1 MERGWDVS
9 FFLCA
14 AGLCRAWPWQPFMSH
29 LPSPPSQSKAH
40 ILKEEESSE
49 EESYGHSCVCFVKA
63 SLQAFTEY
71 WSSWL
76 LSREM
81 QLILLHGWGDWIK
94 KKTKTQTIELSKT
107 TQQDSSK
114 DKESLIHSSL
124 CSLKVVLRS
133 DKTDRHAFCYRMKY
147 VFTRVPK
154 LAQVRVVPHVC
165 KWPWLFP
172 SVLSC

>member
-14 AGLCRAWPWQPFMSH
+14 AGLCRAWPWQPFVSH

-81 QLILLHGWGDWIK
+81 QLILLHGWGGWIK
-94 KKTKTQTIELSKT
+94 KKQKHKLLSCPKLHSKT
-107 TQQDSSK
+107 AVKTRNPWFTAVFVALKLCSVLI
-114 DKESLIHSSL
+114 SLIGMHSAIAWSMSSL
-124 CSLKVVLRS
+124 VSLN
-133 DKTDRHAFCYRMKY
+133 
-147 VFTRVPK
+147 
-154 LAQVRVVPHVC
+154 
-165 KWPWLFP
+165 
-172 SVLSC
+172 

>member
-1 MERGWDVS
+1 MCVVKLPHQMERGWDVS

-14 AGLCRAWPWQPFMSH
+14 AGLCRAWPWQPFVSH
-29 LPSPPSQSKAH
+29 LPSPPPQSKAH

-94 KKTKTQTIELSKT
+94 KKKQLLSCPKLHSKT
-107 TQQDSSK
+107 AVKTRNPWFTAVFVALKLCSVLI
-114 DKESLIHSSL
+114 SLRGMHSAIAWNMSSL
-124 CSLKVVLRS
+124 MSLN
-133 DKTDRHAFCYRMKY
+133 
-147 VFTRVPK
+147 
-154 LAQVRVVPHVC
+154 
-165 KWPWLFP
+165 
-172 SVLSC
+172 

>member
-14 AGLCRAWPWQPFMSH
+14 AGLCRAWPWQPFVSH

-40 ILKEEESSE
+40 ILKEEEASE

-81 QLILLHGWGDWIK
+81 QLILLHGWGGWIK
-94 KKTKTQTIELSKT
+94 KKQKHKLLSCPKLHSKT
-107 TQQDSSK
+107 AVKTRNPWFTAVFVALKLCSVLI
-114 DKESLIHSSL
+114 SLRGMHSAIAWSMSSL
-124 CSLKVVLRS
+124 VSLN
-133 DKTDRHAFCYRMKY
+133 
-147 VFTRVPK
+147 
-154 LAQVRVVPHVC
+154 
-165 KWPWLFP
+165 
-172 SVLSC
+172 